1 VNEPSGGTK
10 DTVPGF
16 FVHRERR
23 THGWKDGV
31 EIAPGG
37 DRARVTSGVR
47 DSRDVQSIVPDRV
60 VDICLAFL
68 MVSGRH

>member
-1 VNEPSGGTK
+1 M
-10 DTVPGF
+10 
-16 FVHRERR
+16 
-23 THGWKDGV
+23 
-31 EIAPGG
+31 APGG

-68 MVSGRH
+68 LVRDSDYWSTRTE